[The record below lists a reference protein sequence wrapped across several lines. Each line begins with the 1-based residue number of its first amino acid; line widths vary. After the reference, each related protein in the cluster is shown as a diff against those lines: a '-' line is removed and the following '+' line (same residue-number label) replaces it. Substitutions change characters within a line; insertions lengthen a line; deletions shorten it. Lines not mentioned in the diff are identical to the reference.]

1 MPTTSTSQF
10 ALYQALFV
18 KVSQSLLLCYK
29 CTVYFLVF
37 FFRCVQEDLFLAIE
51 VNCTRTRLPVE
62 KREEI
67 WGVSSPSPLC
77 NFPKRGEDDF
87 FFVLI
92 LYTVLSVYTTFL
104 LLVHFQVLKEGPS
117 SVWITQR

>member
-18 KVSQSLLLCYK
+18 KVSQSLLLFYK

-51 VNCTRTRLPVE
+51 VNCTKTRSPVG

-67 WGVSSPSPLC
+67 WRVSSPSPLWKFSK
-77 NFPKRGEDDF
+77 NG
-87 FFVLI
+87 
-92 LYTVLSVYTTFL
+92 
-104 LLVHFQVLKEGPS
+104 
-117 SVWITQR
+117 